1 MGGRWSFNRNTEAT
15 TSARPE
21 GEERGRALEAGV
33 CNEDLADPHAGQQ
46 PQGTDP
52 AETTANPPAGAVV
65 HTLERL
71 VAFHARRIRLA
82 QRAEAPLQVHMPRDI
97 DVRVQRPCHLVFIRD
112 YQRAILGLA
121 GAAYEPEP
129 LVEWE
134 TFTRALLTTHHCISR
149 LSVHISAVRQPR
161 GNFYQG
167 FSLRDGSALISVEIE
182 AFEDP
187 WRDFMLRC
195 LQYVCRLWNP
205 QQTSVHYSEHG
216 SVPRPDDLINQI
228 HAAVVE
234 GIDLPEL
241 NDNRLIRILET
252 AMDIPCL
259 MEIAIYFY
267 SGIVTVPSVRREFC
281 LRLTH
286 RGPSHARSLTY
297 DVDSSLAESLLCIC
311 GSTTGFN
318 TIGIERAVPLPMLL
332 ARRELSGSA
341 TNLVRHLITVTNQPS
356 LRDIDIDVVTS
367 LHRPTNN

>member
-46 PQGTDP
+46 PQGTEQ
-52 AETTANPPAGAVV
+52 AETTANPPAAAVV

-112 YQRAILGLA
+112 YQQAILGLA

-134 TFTRALLTTHHCISR
+134 TFTRVLLTTHHCISR
-149 LSVHISAVRQPR
+149 LSVHISAVQQPR

-167 FSLRDGSALISVEIE
+167 FSLRDGSAVISVEIE

-241 NDNRLIRILET
+241 NDNRLPRLLQST
-252 AMDIPCL
+252 TDMPYL
-259 MEIAIYFY
+259 RHIAIYLSNAGAGPAEPWEVWLNLTNHHHSERRTFSFEIDGSLHNLMNCEGVQT
-267 SGIVTVPSVRREFC
+267 SGVTAT
-281 LRLTH
+281 L
-286 RGPSHARSLTY
+286 
-297 DVDSSLAESLLCIC
+297 DVDS
-311 GSTTGFN
+311 
-318 TIGIERAVPLPMLL
+318 AVPLPRLV
-332 ARRELSGSA
+332 ARRELMGTFNNHSRYRITLTHDASA
-341 TNLVRHLITVTNQPS
+341 NTYVLYVLPMVYR
-356 LRDIDIDVVTS
+356 R
-367 LHRPTNN
+367 

>member
-1 MGGRWSFNRNTEAT
+1 MKIWLIHTLGNS
-15 TSARPE
+15 
-21 GEERGRALEAGV
+21 
-33 CNEDLADPHAGQQ
+33 

-134 TFTRALLTTHHCISR
+134 TFTRALLTT
-149 LSVHISAVRQPR
+149 QPL
-161 GNFYQG
+161 YIP
-167 FSLRDGSALISVEIE
+167 LICAHLGCPTTSWQLLPGLQFARRKCFDLVEIE

-216 SVPRPDDLINQI
+216 SVPRPGRSNQSDPRGCRRRDRPSGTQRQQASQITRINHG
-228 HAAVVE
+228 HAVSAAYC
-234 GIDLPEL
+234 DLPQQ
-241 NDNRLIRILET
+241 RW
-252 AMDIPCL
+252 C
-259 MEIAIYFY
+259 
-267 SGIVTVPSVRREFC
+267 
-281 LRLTH
+281 
-286 RGPSHARSLTY
+286 GPGGTMGSL
-297 DVDSSLAESLLCIC
+297 V
-311 GSTTGFN
+311 
-318 TIGIERAVPLPMLL
+318 
-332 ARRELSGSA
+332 
-341 TNLVRHLITVTNQPS
+341 
-356 LRDIDIDVVTS
+356 
-367 LHRPTNN
+367 